1 MTQIYQELAGLW
13 VSDSVRSLGDSAD
26 RLKSDFQATRQ
37 IQYIL
42 RIGVRVQGSHGL
54 LQLTLFFSIRRHR
67 SWQLNL
73 EIEGE
78 PNCRVRIG
86 LAGLGSSFVE
96 HFLLD

>member
-26 RLKSDFQATRQ
+26 SLKSDFQATRQ

-54 LQLTLFFSIRRHR
+54 LQLTLFFSILVKR
-67 SWQLNL
+67 L
-73 EIEGE
+73 EMFKSSGPIPSIGE
-78 PNCRVRIG
+78 ITPPKT
-86 LAGLGSSFVE
+86 
-96 HFLLD
+96 